1 MISSE
6 RSEKVICEIN
16 MKLPSLNDYIAVC
29 RRNRYEAANYK
40 RKLEKDIAVF
50 LRRLPVFTK
59 PVTIGFT
66 WIEQNRRRDLDN
78 VAFSKKFI
86 LDAMVKTGKLADD
99 SSRYVIGFTD
109 DFKTGKETKV
119 IIEVTEIG

>member
-1 MISSE
+1 
-6 RSEKVICEIN
+6 
-16 MKLPSLNDYIAVC
+16 MKLPSLNDYITIC

-40 RKLEKDIAVF
+40 RKLESDISVF

-66 WIEQNRRRDLDN
+66 WIEKNRRRDLDN

-86 LDAMVKTGKLADD
+86 LDAMVKIGKLADD
-99 SSRYVIGFTD
+99 SSRYVKGFTD

-119 IIEVTEIG
+119 IIEVNEVE